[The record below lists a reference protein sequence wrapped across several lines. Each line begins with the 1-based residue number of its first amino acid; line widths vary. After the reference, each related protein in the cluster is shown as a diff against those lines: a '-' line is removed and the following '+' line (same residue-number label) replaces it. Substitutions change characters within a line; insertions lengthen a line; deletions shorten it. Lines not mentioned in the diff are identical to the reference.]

1 MTSIN
6 NAYAGLSGNYLFS
19 EVARRVSAFRARN
32 PETEVISLGI
42 GDVSLPLIP
51 SVIRALH
58 KAVDEMAC
66 ADTFR
71 GYGPEQGYAFL
82 REAIRRHDFLPRG
95 VKLDADEIFIS
106 DGAKSDIGNFQEL
119 FGDDAVVAI
128 TDPVYP
134 VYEDSN
140 AMAGR
145 AGVRENGRWSRIVYL
160 PCTRANAFQPDLPDT
175 AVDVV
180 YLCSPNNPTGT
191 VLDRASLTAWVN
203 HAREH
208 GSLILFDAAYE
219 AFIRDDSLP
228 RSIYEIPGADEVAVE
243 FRSLSKTAGF
253 TGLRCGYAVVP
264 KKLTARTKD
273 GRTLSLHDMWLRRQC
288 TKYNGCPYIV
298 QRAAEAVFQ
307 PGAEKELAAGL
318 AVYRNNADLM
328 LASFRRM
335 GLSAFGGVHSPYIW
349 LQTPDAMP
357 SWDFFDLMLE
367 KAAVVCTPGAGF
379 GASGEGYARFTAFNS
394 PENTKKALERLEKAL

>member
-42 GDVSLPLIP
+42 GDVSLPLSP

-82 REAIRRHDFLPRG
+82 REAILRHDFLPRG

-134 VYEDSN
+134 V
-140 AMAGR
+140 
-145 AGVRENGRWSRIVYL
+145 
-160 PCTRANAFQPDLPDT
+160 
-175 AVDVV
+175 
-180 YLCSPNNPTGT
+180 
-191 VLDRASLTAWVN
+191 
-203 HAREH
+203 
-208 GSLILFDAAYE
+208 
-219 AFIRDDSLP
+219 
-228 RSIYEIPGADEVAVE
+228 
-243 FRSLSKTAGF
+243 
-253 TGLRCGYAVVP
+253 
-264 KKLTARTKD
+264 
-273 GRTLSLHDMWLRRQC
+273 
-288 TKYNGCPYIV
+288 
-298 QRAAEAVFQ
+298 
-307 PGAEKELAAGL
+307 
-318 AVYRNNADLM
+318 
-328 LASFRRM
+328 
-335 GLSAFGGVHSPYIW
+335 
-349 LQTPDAMP
+349 
-357 SWDFFDLMLE
+357 
-367 KAAVVCTPGAGF
+367 
-379 GASGEGYARFTAFNS
+379 
-394 PENTKKALERLEKAL
+394 